1 MSPTE
6 FIGLVLVVLAAVLFL
21 LEIKV
26 AGFGALGV
34 CAAIALVAGLC
45 LMLGMSALPIALG
58 IALPIVVIAM
68 FLATV
73 ARKARGERVVTG
85 HDGMVGLEGR
95 AETLLAPEGKVF
107 VHGELWDAWSPT
119 KLEPGTPVRVT
130 AVRGLRLEVTRVRDG
145 IAHAPDSI
153 VPFDVDDPS

>member
-1 MSPTE
+1 MSSTE
-6 FIGLVLVVLAAVLFL
+6 LIGLVLVALASVLFL
-21 LEIKV
+21 IEIKV

-34 CAAIALVAGLC
+34 CGAIALVAGLC

-68 FLATV
+68 FLATM
-73 ARKARGERVVTG
+73 ARRVREERVVTG

-130 AVRGLRLEVTRVRDG
+130 AVRGLRLEVTEAREGMLRSPV
-145 IAHAPDSI
+145 SI